1 MSVSA
6 VPALKEWSVIWRALL
21 SGEQIID
28 IRKGGLREDG
38 RHFSVQSNRFW
49 LYPTVE
55 HQKVE
60 LLKPAY
66 ARWVDDSQPPAG
78 VVRLAGWAE
87 VVGVAVVTE
96 PDVLDQLDG
105 KVIWTRDYVES
116 RFSWKRRDPLQVL
129 ALRAHRLAEPIDVPL
144 RDEHVGCTSWV
155 DIEGLPTDPAAL
167 PGAPALS
174 DVAFDAKRKGVADL
188 IPGGLAQPPGA

>member
-1 MSVSA
+1 VSA
-6 VPALKEWSVIWRALL
+6 AAIPALKEWSVVWRALL
-21 SGEQIID
+21 SGEQIVD

-38 RHFSVQSNRFW
+38 RHFTVRSNRFW

-55 HQKVE
+55 HQKAE

-66 ARWVDDSQPPAG
+66 ARWVDDPPPPAG

-96 PDVLDQLDG
+96 PDVLDHLDG

-129 ALRAHRLAEPIDVPL
+129 ALRAHRLDEPIEVPL
-144 RDEHVGCTSWV
+144 REEYVGCTSWV
-155 DIEGLPTDPAAL
+155 EIDGLPADPATL
-167 PGAPALS
+167 PSAPALS
-174 DVAFDAKRKGVADL
+174 DVAFDAKRKGVADS
-188 IPGGLAQPPGA
+188 IPGGLAQPSVG